1 MILTGS
7 ESSAHAFVVE
17 PLINPKTSSFVAISN
32 ALKHDVLHS
41 KSSIVRPAILSIRTS
56 QSILMKWRE
65 IYRWT
70 ETLMKCLGIY
80 LKLANTILVTVV
92 LNLKKHLELLK
103 KTWRVALTVWS
114 QFSEVRTKQT
124 KGPYPVMIGLQ
135 QTESWDWKDTIL
147 FKGAILIDSPSSVNS
162 RFAF

>member
-17 PLINPKTSSFVAISN
+17 PLINHKTSSFVAISN
-32 ALKHDVLHS
+32 ELKRDVQS
-41 KSSIVRPAILSIRTS
+41 KSFIVRTPILSFPTI
-56 QSILMKWRE
+56 QSILVKWRK

-80 LKLANTILVTVV
+80 LKLANTILVTVI

-103 KTWRVALTVWS
+103 KTWLVACNVVCQKHTLALKAIMIPFCVNWIGKNTAKVVL
-114 QFSEVRTKQT
+114 FSRRIKYKFQ
-124 KGPYPVMIGLQ
+124 
-135 QTESWDWKDTIL
+135 S
-147 FKGAILIDSPSSVNS
+147 
-162 RFAF
+162 

>member
-32 ALKHDVLHS
+32 ALKHDVYS
-41 KSSIVRPAILSIRTS
+41 KSFIVRPPILSFWTS
-56 QSILMKWRE
+56 QSILMKWRK

-80 LKLANTILVTVV
+80 LKLANTILETVV
-92 LNLKKHLELLK
+92 LNLKEHLELLK
-103 KTWRVALTVWS
+103 KT
-114 QFSEVRTKQT
+114 
-124 KGPYPVMIGLQ
+124 
-135 QTESWDWKDTIL
+135 
-147 FKGAILIDSPSSVNS
+147 
-162 RFAF
+162 